1 MNRDNVNKILEIM
14 DKLLNLD
21 LSEFLKCN
29 KELLLIN
36 DKMIDEELLSN
47 FGIDIQE
54 IIKELNV
61 EILPRIQLK

>member
-1 MNRDNVNKILEIM
+1 MNRDNVNKILEIR

-21 LSEFLKCN
+21 LSELLKCN

-36 DKMIDEELLSN
+36 DKIINEELLSN

-61 EILPRIQLK
+61 EILPRV

>member
-1 MNRDNVNKILEIM
+1 
-14 DKLLNLD
+14 
-21 LSEFLKCN
+21 
-29 KELLLIN
+29 
-36 DKMIDEELLSN
+36 MIDEELLSN

>member
-1 MNRDNVNKILEIM
+1 MNRDNVNKILEIR
-14 DKLLNLD
+14 DKLLKLD

-36 DKMIDEELLSN
+36 DKMVNEELLSN

-61 EILPRIQLK
+61 EILPRVQLK